1 MNRPTS
7 LICATLLLSTGLIL
21 SNSAFAQDAAPAA
34 VADEAQA
41 TAVEAVVEAPAPPA
55 AEAAV
60 APAEAPLDRAAL
72 SYSNKWRVKFDNEA
86 KSDGTLVFRLVM
98 KDTKVEPITVSIPI
112 KKGTNENSVASKV
125 KSALQKAFPR
135 DFNVEKDDGESV
147 LVKLNLIEG
156 SSSLVLLSNDVKNLK
171 IKIKKE

>member
-41 TAVEAVVEAPAPPA
+41 TAVEATAPPA

-156 SSSLVLLSNDVKNLK
+156 SSSLVLLSNDVNNLK

>member
-1 MNRPTS
+1 MKPLLRFA
-7 LICATLLLSTGLIL
+7 ATGLLLAF
-21 SNSAFAQDAAPAA
+21 SAATFAQEAAPA
-34 VADEAQA
+34 VD
-41 TAVEAVVEAPAPPA
+41 
-55 AEAAV
+55 AEAAASASEAEAVDGQPLPAAAAPV
-60 APAEAPLDRAAL
+60 AEPTPAEAPLDRSTL

-112 KKGTNENSVASKV
+112 KDGTNENNSAGKV
-125 KSALQKAFPR
+125 KSALKKAFPR
-135 DFNVEKDDGESV
+135 DFNVETDDGESV
-147 LVKLNLIEG
+147 LVKLNVIEG

>member
-21 SNSAFAQDAAPAA
+21 SNCAFAQDAAPAA

-41 TAVEAVVEAPAPPA
+41 TATEIAVELP
-55 AEAAV
+55 
-60 APAEAPLDRAAL
+60 APAEAGAAAAAPEAPLERSTL

-98 KDTKVEPITVSIPI
+98 KDTKVEPITVSIAI
-112 KKGTNENSVASKV
+112 KDGTNENAAAGKV

-147 LVKLNLIEG
+147 LVKLNVIEG

-171 IKIKKE
+171 IKIRKE

>member
-1 MNRPTS
+1 MKPLLRFAAAS
-7 LICATLLLSTGLIL
+7 LLLSF
-21 SNSAFAQDAAPAA
+21 SAFSSAQDAAPAA

-55 AEAAV
+55 
-60 APAEAPLDRAAL
+60 AEAPLDRAAL

-112 KKGTNENSVASKV
+112 SKGTNENSSAGKV

-147 LVKLNLIEG
+147 LVKLNVDRGLEQPG
-156 SSSLVLLSNDVKNLK
+156 AAQQ
-171 IKIKKE
+171 